1 MLEAVNSVLQ
11 TAPLARGNI
20 EQASTSRSF
29 AVNPEKVQE
38 IPKAPFI
45 TNYIAV
51 DNDFDTAVIQ
61 IRDNDTGEV
70 LGQIPSDA
78 KLQAQL
84 QAQRDAQ
91 SFEEIRSQINS
102 GVSESSTASPQDVSA
117 QNAGDISVSSTAV
130 STQQLDAFQSAAQ
143 AATAGNGANVSV
155 FA

>member
-11 TAPLARGNI
+11 TTPLARGNI
-20 EQASTSRSF
+20 EQASNARSF
-29 AVNPEKVQE
+29 AVNPEKIQE

-51 DNDFDTAVIQ
+51 DNNFDTAVIQ

-91 SFEEIRSQINS
+91 SFEEIRSQIS
-102 GVSESSTASPQDVSA
+102 GDSTSNGGATFQSPDLQGSGDLTA
-117 QNAGDISVSSTAV
+117 QNTTVP
-130 STQQLDAFQSAAQ
+130 TQQLDAFQSAAQ